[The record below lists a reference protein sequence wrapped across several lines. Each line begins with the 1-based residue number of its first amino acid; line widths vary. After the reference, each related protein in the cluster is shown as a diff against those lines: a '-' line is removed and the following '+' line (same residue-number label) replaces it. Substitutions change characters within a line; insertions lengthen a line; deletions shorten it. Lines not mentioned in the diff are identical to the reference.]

1 MVKKTIHLRS
11 HHFKDLVNKMK
22 KMNAVKNTINTKS
35 ENSDLVVINNKISTL
50 VSVK

>member
-11 HHFKDLVNKMK
+11 KHFKDLVNKMK
-22 KMNAVKNTINTKS
+22 KMHAVKNTISSQS
-35 ENSDLVVINNKISTL
+35 ENSDLIVINNKITTL